1 MLFSFFLTGATMAQ
15 DEFKPL
21 PPLGP
26 QQRAFSKPDQV
37 LQPKTDYRARLVTN
51 KGTITV
57 DLFEKQAPK
66 TVNSFVFLA
75 LHRFYDGVLF
85 HRVIPGFVAQTGDP
99 TGTGSG
105 GPGYQF
111 GLEIDPALNFD
122 AKGILGMARTSDPN
136 SNGSQF
142 FITLAPAPHLN
153 GQYTVF
159 GKVVDGMDV
168 LDKINSTEGPTSTPD
183 RLETVEILSRP
194 AAS

>member
-1 MLFSFFLTGATMAQ
+1 MAAA
-15 DEFKPL
+15 DFHTV
-21 PPLGP
+21 PPQGP
-26 QQRAFSKPDQV
+26 QQRAFAEPEQV
-37 LQPKTDYRARLVTN
+37 LQPKTDYRARLITN

-57 DLFEKQAPK
+57 DLFEQQTPK

-75 LHRFYDGVLF
+75 LHRFYDNILF

-122 AKGILGMARTSDPN
+122 AKGILGMARTNDPN

-159 GKVVDGMDV
+159 GKVVDGLAV
-168 LDKINSTEGPTSTPD
+168 LDQLRSTQGPTATPD
-183 RLETVEILSRP
+183 RLEKVEILARTLP
-194 AAS
+194 